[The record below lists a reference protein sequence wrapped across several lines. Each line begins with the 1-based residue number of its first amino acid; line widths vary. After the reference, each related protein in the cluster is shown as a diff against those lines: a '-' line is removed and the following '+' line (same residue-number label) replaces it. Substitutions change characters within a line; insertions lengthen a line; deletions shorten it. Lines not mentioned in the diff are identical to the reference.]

1 MADWSTFRAALAA
14 AFAQALPTSLRSAVA
29 ISWTTGAREFGG
41 ADGRILLGVVS
52 DVEDHLDEAD
62 VFDEDIESHH
72 SVTVQVTVESQ
83 HDDPSQSAWRLAR
96 LARLGLRKESV
107 YALLAAAGISYVET
121 PMNQTAAP
129 YAASGRM
136 IQAVIFDVTFATVFS
151 LTPEADDAIGL
162 IERVEADAELTQ
174 APAPAVTY
182 SVEVDDPTP
191 ET

>member
-1 MADWSTFRAALAA
+1 
-14 AFAQALPTSLRSAVA
+14 
-29 ISWTTGAREFGG
+29 
-41 ADGRILLGVVS
+41 
-52 DVEDHLDEAD
+52 
-62 VFDEDIESHH
+62 
-72 SVTVQVTVESQ
+72 
-83 HDDPSQSAWRLAR
+83 
-96 LARLGLRKESV
+96 
-107 YALLAAAGISYVET
+107 
-121 PMNQTAAP
+121 
-129 YAASGRM
+129 M